1 MPLDV
6 QSPSGEA
13 SSSDPSAGAPRPN
26 AGRGPDAEPSWI
38 ARAPSAVAPAGT
50 WLDRVARRFRSAP
63 PEDRPAQAPEDTLPT
78 AILDAVPGPFVV
90 LGADDRVRAVNSA
103 ALEVLGYGPEE
114 LVGKPFAET
123 LLPPAHHSAHR
134 ARLAAPPSATGK
146 GEETTVPVVRPDGT
160 TAVVETSLRPVP
172 GTRPP
177 LFGLSIAVAREDEP
191 DEAARSADRRQRTLH
206 AILDAIP
213 ASVVAMDRTGRVL
226 FQNRASVQVHAQGAP
241 AERALAAR
249 RWQEADAV
257 MQSGAPSFDQE
268 ERDRAGHLRLTT
280 RVPVRSRSGA
290 VVGVVVLSR
299 DATAQQAAEARLL
312 DGKREAEAAARASGE
327 LLATTSHE
335 IRTLMSGVTGM
346 TTLLLDTA
354 LDPEQRDF
362 VGTIQTSSDA
372 LLAVVNDVLDLSKI
386 EAGMLEIDEQ
396 PFRPRS
402 AVEEALAMVAQQGAA
417 KGLVLT
423 GEAADGVPE
432 TVFGDP
438 LRVRQVLANLLTNA
452 VKFTEEGSVRVRVE
466 ALPATPGETLTL
478 AFAVEDTGV
487 GIAADRLEAVFDE
500 FVQADDST
508 ARTHGG
514 TGLGLA
520 ICRRLV
526 GMMGGEMRA
535 ESAPSGGS
543 VFRFT
548 VAVGVAPR
556 SPSASPE
563 AVGAAVA
570 PAPAL
575 AAAPAPALAAAPAP
589 EVDQPR
595 PERAEVMQ
603 MDSILPAARVLL
615 AEDDPVMRKVT
626 GTTLRRL
633 GYQPTIVV
641 DGAKA
646 VLAVR
651 HEPFDLVLM
660 DIMMPVMDGFEA
672 ARKIRDDPGRHPAP
686 AIVALTA
693 NAMKGDRERCLEAGC
708 DDYLSKP
715 VAPQMLAATIE
726 RAIRDRS
733 GASAPD
739 GSPSAP

>member
-1 MPLDV
+1 MPPDAQLLRGD
-6 QSPSGEA
+6 A
-13 SSSDPSAGAPRPN
+13 SSSDSPPASAARPEVDER
-26 AGRGPDAEPSWI
+26 ASGTEQRAESSWI
-38 ARAPSAVAPAGT
+38 ARKAGT
-50 WLDRVARRFRSAP
+50 PARPETWLERVARRFRPVPAA
-63 PEDRPAQAPEDTLPT
+63 EAQAEGLPA
-78 AILDAVPGPFVV
+78 AILDAVSDPFVV
-90 LGADDRVRAVNSA
+90 LDADDRVRAVNA
-103 ALEVLGYGPEE
+103 AAQAMLGHRSDA
-114 LVGKPFAET
+114 LVGFGFAERV
-123 LLPPAHHSAHR
+123 LPPAHRDAYR
-134 ARLAAPPSATGK
+134 DRLQSWADAGREGDRWTL
-146 GEETTVPVVRPDGT
+146 PVVRADGT
-160 TAVVETSLRPVP
+160 ESVAELSIRRVA
-172 GTRPP
+172 GAGGP
-177 LFGLSIAVAREDEP
+177 LFGVCLRDATD
-191 DEAARSADRRQRTLH
+191 DEATGRESESQRRTLH
-206 AILDAIP
+206 AILDALP
-213 ASVVAMDRTGRVL
+213 TPVVALNRSGRVV
-226 FQNRASVQVHAQGAP
+226 FMNQASTQGSRAGARAESV
-241 AERALAAR
+241 LAAQ
-249 RWQEADAV
+249 RWSEADAV
-257 MQSGAPSFDQE
+257 MQSGVPAFDQE
-268 ERDRAGHLRLTT
+268 ETDRAGDLRLTT

-312 DGKREAEAAARASGE
+312 DGKRQAEAAARASGE

-346 TTLLLDTA
+346 TTLLLDTD
-354 LDPEQRDF
+354 LDPEQQDF
-362 VGTIQTSSDA
+362 VDTIRTSSDA

-396 PFRPRS
+396 PFSPEG
-402 AVEEALAMVAQQGAA
+402 AIEEALAMVAQQGAA
-417 KGLVLT
+417 KGLALT
-423 GEAADGVPE
+423 GQAADDVPE

-438 LRVRQVLANLLTNA
+438 MRVRQVLANLLTNA
-452 VKFTEEGSVRVRVE
+452 VKFTDEGSVRVHVE
-466 ALPATPGETLTL
+466 AEPGADPGALTL
-478 AFAVEDTGV
+478 AFAVQDTGV
-487 GIAADRLEAVFDE
+487 GIAPDRLEAVFDE

-535 ESAPSGGS
+535 ESAPGGGS

-548 VAVGVAPR
+548 V
-556 SPSASPE
+556 S
-563 AVGAAVA
+563 VGAAPRTEGRPGPEVPARAPAVPTPATA
-570 PAPAL
+570 PAPDADR
-575 AAAPAPALAAAPAP
+575 P
-589 EVDQPR
+589 Q

-603 MDSILPAARVLL
+603 TDSILPAARVLL

-633 GYQPTIVV
+633 GYRPTVVV

-672 ARKIRDDPGRHPAP
+672 ARRIRADPGRHPAP

-715 VAPQMLAATIE
+715 VAPQTLAATIE
-726 RAIRDRS
+726 RAIRERT
-733 GASAPD
+733 GASVAE
-739 GSPSAP
+739 